1 MIDFFRRLFDSDFM
15 PHGGCYFWRP
25 ELVWL
30 HVSSDSLIVLAYVL
44 IPFSLIQLVRKR
56 KDLEF
61 NWMFVMFGAFILA
74 CGATHFMNVWNIW
87 HSAYRLDGVLKAITA
102 LASIPTALL
111 MFRLVPQAVALPS
124 ADDLRKEIENRTR
137 AEAEVRS
144 LNADLERRVEE
155 RTALLRRSNAA
166 LQRFAYVSSHDLQE
180 PIRTI
185 RTFNQL
191 LAKEYHGRLDAKADQ
206 YIEFVVEASAR
217 MNTLV
222 TDLLTYSRVLDPEA
236 PREVKLTSSL
246 KALETAMLD
255 LRQAIQESGA
265 DITHGALP
273 EVRMDETQL
282 KQLFQ
287 NLIGNAIKYR
297 RAGQPLK
304 IWITAEPFDGG
315 WLFSVQDNGI
325 GVEPQYLDQIFHA
338 FKRLHGKEYPGSG
351 VGLTICKEIV
361 ESSGGR
367 MWVESV
373 FGEGST
379 FKFSLPAEARV

>member
-1 MIDFFRRLFDSDFM
+1 MIEFFRRLFDSDFM

-30 HVSSDSLIVLAYVL
+30 HVSSDILIVLAYVM
-44 IPFSLIQLVRKR
+44 IPFSLIQLVRRR

-61 NWMFVMFGAFILA
+61 NWMFIMFGAFILA

-87 HSAYRLDGVLKAITA
+87 HSAYRLDGVVKAITA
-102 LASIPTALL
+102 LASIPTAIL

-124 ADDLRKEIENRTR
+124 AEDLRKEIETRTR

-155 RTALLRRSNAA
+155 RTASLQRSNAA

-191 LAKEYHGRLDAKADQ
+191 LAKEYAGRLDPKADA
-206 YIEFVVEASAR
+206 YIGFVVEASAR
-217 MNTLV
+217 MQNLV
-222 TDLLTYSRVLDPEA
+222 TDLLTYSKVLDTEA
-236 PREVKLTSSL
+236 PKEVKVTCSRQVLDT
-246 KALETAMLD
+246 ALLD
-255 LRQAIQESGA
+255 LQEAIQESSA
-265 DITHGALP
+265 SVTQSALP
-273 EVRMDETQL
+273 DVNMDETQL

-297 RAGQPLK
+297 RPDEPLK
-304 IWITAEPFDGG
+304 ISVTAQPSGSR
-315 WLFSVQDNGI
+315 WLFAVQDNGI
-325 GVEPQYLDQIFHA
+325 GIEPQYFEQIFQA

-367 MWVESV
+367 IWVESE
-373 FGEGST
+373 FGQGSI
-379 FKFSLPAEARV
+379 FKFTLPAVPLG